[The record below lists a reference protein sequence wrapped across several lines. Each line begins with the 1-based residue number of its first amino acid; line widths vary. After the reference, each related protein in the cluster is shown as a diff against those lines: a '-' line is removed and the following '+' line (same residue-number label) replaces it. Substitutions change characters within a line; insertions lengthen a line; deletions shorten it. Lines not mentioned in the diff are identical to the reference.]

1 MAVDPGEAVVTPA
14 DPPMS
19 LDAEAL
25 LSGRV
30 DTAPEL
36 VIALVASL
44 GTEVQPIVD
53 DFRAALQAVKY
64 RMEFVRVSDLIDEL
78 VSPKTDSRA
87 PTHAEQLMDEGDLL
101 RSAVDHGGA
110 ACSLALAKIRRQRAD
125 ETGDPQKERS
135 SVATLIQSLKHPE
148 EVRLLRTVYGP
159 RLLVVGVSAS
169 LEQRKHALEKRLR
182 DEHAGHPPEW
192 YAGEATKLLIR
203 DERDSTKR
211 LGQRVRDAFSQAD
224 AFLWIQP
231 GKAASAEVHRIVEL
245 LFGKPFETPS
255 REEQGMYFAFAAQL
269 RSAASGRQVGAA
281 LVDSDAELLATGTN
295 DVPKPGGGQYWTG
308 DSPDHRDYR
317 TGGEANDHHKYLVV
331 QDAIQRLDSAGW
343 LAPELATTNPGAL
356 AARALGAGGPLEES
370 RVGDL
375 IEFGRIAHAEM
386 AAIST
391 AARRGTPIRGATLFV
406 TTFPCHECA
415 RLIIAAGIGRVVYID
430 PYPKSQVFDLYGDQ
444 VSTSAGPGVVDRVP
458 FVPFHGI
465 SPRLYPHVF
474 SMGARHRDAT
484 GKFNTWVPSPR
495 LTTDPGAV
503 YSMIGFEAAVADE
516 MRGRLAAAGWGPS
529 SSASNTSST
538 DVSDG

>member
-1 MAVDPGEAVVTPA
+1 MVA
-14 DPPMS
+14 DPPEAVEPAPEDS
-19 LDAEAL
+19 RPGIDAEAL

-44 GTEVQPIVD
+44 GTDVSTIVD
-53 DFRAALQAVKY
+53 DFRVALQAVNY
-64 RMEFVRVSDLIDEL
+64 RMEFIRVSELIDDV
-78 VSPKTDSRA
+78 VSSKIKTQA
-87 PTHAEQLMDEGDLL
+87 PTRAEQLMDQGDLL
-101 RSAVDHGGA
+101 RAAVDHGGA
-110 ACSLALAKIRRQRAD
+110 ACALALGKVFAQRTAA
-125 ETGDPQKERS
+125 TGSATKERS

-159 RLLVVGVSAS
+159 RLIVVSVSAS
-169 LEQRKHALEKRLR
+169 LEQRRSSLENRLR
-182 DEHAGHPPEW
+182 DEHAGNSPEW
-192 YAGEATKLLIR
+192 YAGQAAKLLIR
-203 DERDSTKR
+203 DERDSTKK

-231 GKAASAEVHRIVEL
+231 GVHAAPEVRRIVDL

-255 REEQGMYFAFAAQL
+255 RDEQGMYFAYAAQL

-281 LVDSDAELLATGTN
+281 IVDTEGELLVTGTN

-317 TGGEANDHHKYLVV
+317 TGSEANDHHKYLVV

-343 LAPELATTNPGAL
+343 LSQELSESNPAALATKAL
-356 AARALGAGGPLEES
+356 SSGGPLEES
-370 RVGDL
+370 RVRDL

-391 AARRGTPIRGATLFV
+391 AARRGTPIQGATLYT

-415 RLIIAAGIGRVVYID
+415 RLIIATGISRVVYVD

-444 VSTSAGPGVVDRVP
+444 VSTAGGSDGNGRLP
-458 FVPFHGI
+458 FVPFHGV
-465 SPRLYPHVF
+465 SPRLYPSVF
-474 SMGARHRDAT
+474 AMGGRHRDPM
-484 GKFNTWVPSPR
+484 GRFGTWVPAPR

-503 YSMIGFEAAVADE
+503 SSMIGFEAAVADQ
-516 MRGRLAAAGWGPS
+516 MRRRLDEAGWGR
-529 SSASNTSST
+529 SNTRST
-538 DVSDG
+538 DVGGG

>member
-1 MAVDPGEAVVTPA
+1 MAVDPGEPVVTPA
-14 DPPMS
+14 DPSASM
-19 LDAEAL
+19 DAEAL

-30 DTAPEL
+30 DTFPEL

-44 GTEVQPIVD
+44 GTEVRPIVE
-53 DFRAALQAVKY
+53 DFRAALQAVSY
-64 RMEFVRVSDLIDEL
+64 RMRFIRVSDLIDEV
-78 VSPKTDSRA
+78 VSPRITSQA

-101 RSAVDHGGA
+101 RGAVDHGGA
-110 ACSLALAKIRRQRAD
+110 TCSLALAKIRRQRAD
-125 ETGDPQKERS
+125 ETGDPQRERS

-148 EVRLLRTVYGP
+148 EVRLLRAVYGP

-169 LEQRKHALEKRLR
+169 LEQRKTALEKRLR
-182 DEHAGHPPEW
+182 DEHGGHPPEW
-192 YAGEATKLLIR
+192 YVGEVTKLLTR
-203 DERDSTKR
+203 DERDGTKK

-224 AFLWIQP
+224 AFIWIEP
-231 GKAASAEVHRIVEL
+231 GRDASPDVRRIIEL

-255 REEQGMYFAFAAQL
+255 RKEQGMYFAFAAQL

-281 LVDSDAELLATGTN
+281 IVDADGELLVTGTN
-295 DVPKPGGGQYWTG
+295 DVPKPGGGQYWSG
-308 DSPDHRDYR
+308 DRPDHRDYA
-317 TGGEANDHHKYLVV
+317 TGGEANDHQKYLVV
-331 QDAIQRLDSAGW
+331 QDAIQRLESANW
-343 LAPELATTNPGAL
+343 LAPEIAAMNSGEL
-356 AARALGAGGPLEES
+356 AARALGAGGPLEDS

-391 AARRGTPIRGATLFV
+391 AARRGTSIRGATLFS

-415 RLIIAAGIGRVVYID
+415 RLIIACGIAQVFYID

-444 VSTSAGPGVVDRVP
+444 VSNGPAAVSGKVP
-458 FVPFHGI
+458 FTPFHGI

-474 SMGARHRDAT
+474 LMGARHRDAT
-484 GKFNTWVPSPR
+484 GNFKPWVPSPR

-503 YSMIGFEAAVADE
+503 YSMIGFEAAVAEE

-529 SSASNTSST
+529 VSPSNAGSK
-538 DVSDG
+538 DVGGG